1 MTHKSSFTLVLNT
14 IIISIVALS
23 GAEGFSQDL
32 WKNKEAAHSVEVTA
46 VAINGEGSVILTGGG
61 DKRAQLWDV
70 KTGEKTKVF
79 GHSAA
84 VTTVAFSANGKLFAT
99 GTADG
104 KILVFDA
111 KESKVK
117 KILTKEHALDITCI
131 AFNPIN
137 DYIVSSSK
145 DGNAKIWDGTSGGS
159 QFTLKGHIKPVN
171 AVVFSPDG
179 KTIATAS
186 ADGTVKIWDA
196 ASGKIKTSLDADS
209 KELTSLAWSADGKY
223 IATGGSEG
231 KVILWEMPAG
241 TRFVETNFKSR
252 LNSVAIS
259 ADVQYLAAA
268 GANKKIII
276 WNIATKE
283 VAKEFQAHEGD
294 VTGIAFSDK
303 GSIFI
308 SVSKDMSL
316 KMWDVAGLNIGKKK
330 FMKDA
335 GEPKLST
342 LNVNLK
348 EDNRNGIIE
357 NPEKPA
363 ITFTLKN
370 SGKGQAYNVVAK
382 ISTEGTIVGL
392 NFEKEVLIGNLDADK
407 YTSVSIPIYTD
418 STIESSGGTF
428 TVDIQDGN
436 GFSAAPLKVNFQT
449 RGGVSYSYVMIA
461 SHAYSS
467 ATGKAEVGAPITLK
481 LKLKNTS
488 SGEARNVKVNY
499 VFPPNVLAVNKL
511 SEFVPV
517 IAAGE
522 EKEVSVEFYAN
533 KEFAKPKI
541 IIGLNLEGAYTN
553 ANDLVFEVKMNEPL
567 PTTDIAIAQNTAPVE
582 LPEQPLYRGSGDPLK
597 GLNVSKSKDMVIGK
611 YYALIIGVN
620 KYTGSWTP
628 LQNAV
633 SDAKA
638 IETLLKTKYKFDN
651 FQTLYDAQA
660 TREGIITQLEWLTA
674 NAKEQDN
681 VFIYY
686 SGHGEY
692 KQDLNKGFWVPVD
705 ATTNTSTSK
714 YISNSDLQN
723 LLGGIKS
730 KHTLLVADACFSGD
744 IFRGNTVSVPFEE
757 SEKYYKEVHGLSS
770 RQAMTSGGIEP
781 VMDGGKD
788 GHSVFAY
795 YFLKAMNENEKKY
808 MDVAQ
813 IYNKIKIPVINNSEQ
828 SPKLAPVKN
837 TGDEGGQFIF
847 IKK

>member
-1 MTHKSSFTLVLNT
+1 MTNKSALFITLSTAVISSFTL
-14 IIISIVALS
+14 SIVK
-23 GAEGFSQDL
+23 GFSQDL
-32 WKNKEAAHSVEVTA
+32 WKNKEAAHTTEILS
-46 VAINGEGSVILTGGG
+46 VAINGEGTNIVTGGS

-79 GHSAA
+79 GHSAG
-84 VTTVAFSANGKLFAT
+84 VTAVAFSANGKLFAT

-104 KILVFDA
+104 KILMFDA
-111 KESKVK
+111 KESKIK
-117 KILTKEHALDITCI
+117 KILTKEHTLDITSVV
-131 AFNPIN
+131 FNPIN
-137 DYIVSSSK
+137 DYIVSASK
-145 DGNAKIWDGTSGGS
+145 DGTAKVWDGVAGGS
-159 QFTLKGHIKPVN
+159 LFTLKGHTKLVN
-171 AVVFSPDG
+171 GAVFSPDG

-186 ADGTVKIWDA
+186 SDNTIKIWDA
-196 ASGKIKTSLDADS
+196 ATGQMKTSLDAGS
-209 KELTSLAWSADGKY
+209 KEVTAITWSSDGKY
-223 IATGGSEG
+223 IATGGING
-231 KVILWEMPAG
+231 TVTIWEMPAG
-241 TRFVETNFKSR
+241 TKFAETNFKSQV
-252 LNSVAIS
+252 NSVAIS
-259 ADVQYLAAA
+259 GDVQYLAAA
-268 GANKKIII
+268 GADKKIII
-276 WNIATKE
+276 WGIETKQ
-283 VAKEFQAHEGD
+283 VAKEFESHDGD
-294 VTGIAFSDK
+294 VTGIVFSDNGK
-303 GSIFI
+303 LFI

-316 KMWDVAGLNIGKKK
+316 KMWDVSNLKIGKKK

-342 LNVNLK
+342 LNVAMR
-348 EDNRNGIIE
+348 EDNQNGIIE
-357 NPEKPA
+357 NPEKPT

-370 SGKGQAYNVVAK
+370 TGKGQAYNVVAK
-382 ISTEGTIVGL
+382 VSTESTIVGL
-392 NFEKEVLIGNLDADK
+392 TFEKEVLIGNLDADK

-418 STIESSGGTF
+418 STLETSGGTF
-428 TVDIQDGN
+428 TVTITDGN
-436 GFSAAPLKVNFQT
+436 RFAASPLNVNFQT
-449 RGGVSYSYVMIA
+449 RGGVSYSYVMVA

-488 SGEARNVKVNY
+488 SGEARSMKVNY
-499 VFPPNVLAVNKL
+499 IFPPNVMAVNKL
-511 SEFVPV
+511 SEFIPV
-517 IAAGE
+517 IPPGE
-522 EKEVSVEFYAN
+522 EKEISVEFYAS
-533 KEFAKPKI
+533 KEFTKQKI
-541 IIGLNLEGAYTN
+541 NIGLNLEGAYTN
-553 ANDLVFEVKMNEPL
+553 ANDLIFDVKMNEPL

-582 LPEQPLYRGSGDPLK
+582 LPEVPLYRGSGDPLK

-611 YYALIIGVN
+611 YYALIIGID
-620 KYTGSWTP
+620 KYKGTWTP

-633 SDAKA
+633 NDAKA

-651 FQTLYDAQA
+651 FKTLYNEQA
-660 TREGIITQLEWLTA
+660 NRVTIINEMEWLVA
-674 NAKEQDN
+674 NAKAEDN

-686 SGHGEY
+686 SGHGEF

-705 ATTNTSTSK
+705 AATNSTAN

-723 LLGGIKS
+723 YLGGIKS

-757 SEKYYKEVHGLSS
+757 SEKYYKEVHNLAS

-795 YFLKAMNENEKKY
+795 YLLKTLNENQNKY
-808 MDVAQ
+808 FDASQ
-813 IYNKIKIPVINNSEQ
+813 IFNKVKIPVINNSEQ

>member
-1 MTHKSSFTLVLNT
+1 MTNKLIL
-14 IIISIVALS
+14 SIALS
-23 GAEGFSQDL
+23 IAISSSVFSQDL
-32 WKNKEAAHSVEVTA
+32 WKNKEAAHTTEILSI
-46 VAINGEGSVILTGGG
+46 AINGEGTNIVTGGS
-61 DKRAQLWDV
+61 DKRAQIWDV

-79 GHSAA
+79 GHSAG
-84 VTTVAFSANGKLFAT
+84 VTAVAFSANGKLFAT

-104 KILVFDA
+104 KILIFDA
-111 KESKVK
+111 KESKIK
-117 KILTKEHALDITCI
+117 KILTKEHTLDITSI

-137 DYIVSSSK
+137 DYIVSASK
-145 DGNAKIWDGTSGGS
+145 DGTAKIWDGVTGGS
-159 QFTLKGHIKPVN
+159 LFTLKGHTKPVN
-171 AVVFSPDG
+171 GAVFSPDG

-186 ADGTVKIWDA
+186 SDNTIKIWDA
-196 ASGKIKTSLDADS
+196 ATGQMKSSFDAGS
-209 KELTSLAWSADGKY
+209 KEATAITWSSDGKY
-223 IATGGSEG
+223 IATGGISG
-231 KVILWEMPAG
+231 TVVIWEMPAG
-241 TRFVETNFKSR
+241 TKFAETNFKSQV
-252 LNSVAIS
+252 NSLSIS
-259 ADVQYLAAA
+259 PDVQYLAAA
-268 GANKKIII
+268 GVDKKIII
-276 WNIATKE
+276 WSIETKQ
-283 VAKEFQAHEGD
+283 VAKEFPAHDAD

-303 GSIFI
+303 GNLFI

-316 KMWDVAGLNIGKKK
+316 KMWDVANLKIGKKK
-330 FMKDA
+330 YMKDA

-342 LNVNLK
+342 LNVAMK

-357 NPEKPA
+357 NPEKPV

-370 SGKGQAYNVVAK
+370 TGKGQAYNVVAK
-382 ISTEGTIVGL
+382 VSAESTIVGL

-418 STIESSGGTF
+418 STLETSGGIF
-428 TVDIQDGN
+428 TVDIQEGN
-436 GFSAAPLKVNFQT
+436 GFNASPLKVNFQT
-449 RGGVSYSYVMIA
+449 RGGVSYSYVMVS

-467 ATGKAEVGAPITLK
+467 ATGKAEIGAPITLK

-488 SGEARNVKVNY
+488 SGEARNVKVNFI
-499 VFPPNVLAVNKL
+499 FPPNVMAVNKL
-511 SEFVPV
+511 SEFVPL
-517 IAAGE
+517 IPPGE
-522 EKEVSVEFYAN
+522 EKEISVEFYAT
-533 KEFAKPKI
+533 KEFEKNCPIGRVPKI
-541 IIGLNLEGAYTN
+541 NIGLNLEGAYTN
-553 ANDLVFEVKMNEPL
+553 ANDLILDVKMNEPL

-582 LPEQPLYRGSGDPLK
+582 LPEAPLYRGSGDPLK

-611 YYALIIGVN
+611 YYALIIGID
-620 KYTGSWTP
+620 KYKGTWTP

-633 SDAKA
+633 NDAKA

-651 FQTLYDAQA
+651 FKTLYNEQA
-660 TREGIITQLEWLTA
+660 NRVGIINEMEWLVA
-674 NAKEQDN
+674 NAKPEDN

-686 SGHGEY
+686 SGHGEF

-705 ATTNTSTSK
+705 AVTNSTAN

-723 LLGGIKS
+723 YLGGVKS

-744 IFRGNTVSVPFEE
+744 IFRGNTISVPFEE
-757 SEKYYKEVHGLSS
+757 SEKYYKEVHNLSS

-795 YFLKAMNENEKKY
+795 YLLKTLNENQNKY
-808 MDVAQ
+808 MDVGQ
-813 IYNKIKIPVINNSEQ
+813 IFNKVKIPVINNSEQ

>member
-1 MTHKSSFTLVLNT
+1 MNTKIAFALVFTAG
-14 IIISIVALS
+14 I
-23 GAEGFSQDL
+23 FSAAFAQDL
-32 WKNKEAAHSVEVTA
+32 LKSKDAAHSMEISS
-46 VAINGEGSVILTGGG
+46 VAINGEGTQILTGGA

-79 GHSAA
+79 GHSAG
-84 VTTVAFSANGKLFAT
+84 VTTVAFNANGKLFAS

-111 KESKVK
+111 KEAKVK
-117 KILTKEHALDITCI
+117 KILGKEHTLDITSVS
-131 AFNPIN
+131 FNPIN

-145 DGNAKIWDGTSGGS
+145 DGSAKVWDGVSGSS
-159 QFTLKGHIKPVN
+159 QFTLKGHTKPVN
-171 AVVFSPDG
+171 AAVFSPDG

-186 ADGTVKIWDA
+186 SDNTIKIWDA
-196 ASGKIKTSLDADS
+196 ATGQMRTSLEADS
-209 KELTSLAWSADGKY
+209 KEVTSLAWSADGKY
-223 IATGGSEG
+223 IASGGSGG

-241 TRFVETNFKSR
+241 TKFVETNFKEQV
-252 LNSVAIS
+252 NSVAIS
-259 ADVQYLAAA
+259 PDVQYLASA
-268 GANKKIII
+268 GADKKIII
-276 WNIATKE
+276 WNIETKAI
-283 VAKEFQAHEGD
+283 AKEFPAHESD

-303 GSIFI
+303 GNLFI

-316 KMWDVAGLNIGKKK
+316 KLWDITELKIGKKK

-342 LNVNLK
+342 LNVSLK

-363 ITFTLKN
+363 IAFTLKN
-370 SGKGQAYNVVAK
+370 SGKGQAYNVTAK
-382 ISTEGTIVGL
+382 VSVDQTIVG
-392 NFEKEVLIGNLDADK
+392 FSYDKEILIGNLEADK
-407 YTSVSIPIYTD
+407 YTTVTIPIYTD
-418 STIESSGGTF
+418 STLESSGGTF
-428 TVDIQDGN
+428 TVDIMDGN
-436 GFSAAPLKVNFQT
+436 GFTASPVKVNFQT
-449 RGGVSYSYVMIA
+449 RGGVSYSFVMVT

-488 SGEARNVKVNY
+488 SGEARNIKVNY
-499 VFPPNVLAVNKL
+499 IFPPNVMAVNKL
-511 SEFVPV
+511 SDYVQQIGP
-517 IAAGE
+517 GE
-522 EKEVSVEFYAN
+522 EKELSLEFYAS
-533 KEFAKPKI
+533 KEFTKTKI
-541 IIGLNLEGAYTN
+541 NIGLNLEGAYTN
-553 ANDLVFEVKMNEPL
+553 ANDLVLEVKMNEPL
-567 PTTDIAIAQNTAPVE
+567 PTTDIAIAQNTLPIE
-582 LPEQPLYRGSGDPLK
+582 LPETPLYRGSGDPLK

-620 KYTGSWTP
+620 KYKGTWTP

-633 SDAKA
+633 NDAKA

-651 FQTLYDAQA
+651 FQILYDEQA
-660 TREGIITQLEWLTA
+660 TRVGIINQLEWLTA
-674 NAKEQDN
+674 NAKPEDN

-705 ATTNTSTSK
+705 AATNSTAN
-714 YISNSDLQN
+714 YISNADLQIY
-723 LLGGIKS
+723 LGGIKS

-744 IFRGNTVSVPFEE
+744 IFRGNTLSVPFEE
-757 SEKYYKEVHGLSS
+757 SEKYYKEVHNLSS

-795 YFLKAMNENEKKY
+795 YFLKVLGENQNKY
-808 MDVAQ
+808 MDVGQ
-813 IYNKIKIPVINNSEQ
+813 IYNKVKIPVINNSEQ